1 MKTFSRV
8 MRRLSSA
15 LLSCALLSG
24 SITPL
29 PLSVSAAGGSCGT
42 SAAWDYTNGKLTL
55 SGTGAV
61 TSVNWGTYRN
71 SITSV
76 TIENG
81 ITSLPAHAFDSCSV
95 LKELYMADSV
105 TDMGNFMCCYCSELT
120 TVKLSQNLTKINTQ
134 AFNRCWKLKSVAFPP
149 NVTTIGSSAFYGNLE
164 MTEVTLPDSVT
175 SIGSNA
181 FYGTNLKTVTL
192 GSSLQSIGEN
202 AFAMSCF
209 KTISIPESVTTIGT
223 GAIGKY
229 YDEIKYQNNK
239 MVGTYVGSPGITT
252 IYGKAGSAA
261 QTFASGAGLNFVV
274 IGSSEHS
281 HVWTAWEVTV
291 GATCTTDGKRERS
304 CTSCGEK
311 QSETIPAAGHQWS
324 GWTVK
329 EPGCETTG
337 EQSRVCTVCGT
348 GENEIIPA
356 KGHSYGAWVT
366 EKEASCGVTGSRYR
380 ECTDCGN
387 REEKTIPA
395 LEHSFGEWKT
405 EKAAS
410 CGVTGSEK
418 RECTNCGTVERREIP
433 ALEHSF
439 GEWQT
444 EKAASCGVTGSEV
457 HECANCGTVE
467 RREIPALEHSF
478 GEWITDYPANY
489 NSDGSEHRVCA
500 NCGAI
505 ETRTIPALS
514 HSFGEWHVEK
524 AATCTENGTE
534 VRECADC
541 GLKEYREIY
550 AFGHH
555 FSDWQ
560 IEIQPGCETAGRN
573 YTECLNCGHREYQD
587 VPATGHY
594 WSSWETVKEPTIYE
608 AGLSERQCVNC
619 GSKQSVEIP
628 KRSSFTVSTMA
639 SGQGG
644 SISPDGET
652 LVEAGGSLTIRVA
665 ADVGYHL
672 QSFLLDGAEA
682 QLQNGELTITDIRA
696 NHTVTAVFAKN
707 APVQTRS
714 CAMISA
720 SSKVAAWR
728 TDDTDITNMT
738 HYTILAYISENGNA
752 SWQDITAG
760 CVCQGAP
767 DLSQEG
773 SAKLTFRYQGGDS
786 AVSDYASSNA
796 IALTVP
802 CHLRGDGDFSRSISS
817 KDALQALQAYTAGI
831 TGSDEYKLNDIEQR
845 VLDVDNSDKVDLR
858 DAMAIL
864 IYFTDQMIGNEPT
877 WQQVFAK
884 LS

>member
-1 MKTFSRV
+1 MNTFSRV
-8 MRRLSSA
+8 MRRLTGA

-24 SITPL
+24 SILPM

-42 SAAWDYTNGKLTL
+42 SASWDYTDGRLTI
-55 SGTGAV
+55 SGTGEV
-61 TSVNWGTYRN
+61 SSVAWGVYRN

-81 ITSLPAHAFDSCSV
+81 ITKLPAHAFDSCSV

-105 TDMGNFMCCYCSELT
+105 TDMGNYMCNYCSELT
-120 TVKLSQNLTKINTQ
+120 TVQLSQNLTQINTQ
-134 AFNRCWKLKSVAFPP
+134 AFNGCTKLMPFKLPP
-149 NVTTIGSSAFYGNLE
+149 NLVSIGSTAFYGNLAL
-164 MTEVTLPDSVT
+164 TELTLPDTVT
-175 SIGSNA
+175 SIGASA
-181 FYGTNLKTVTL
+181 FYGTNLHTVTL
-192 GSSLQSIGEN
+192 SSSLQSIGKK
-202 AFAMSCF
+202 AFEMTCF
-209 KTISIPESVTTIGT
+209 KSITIPESVTTIET
-223 GAIGKY
+223 DAIGKY
-229 YDEIKYQNNK
+229 YDEIKYQSNR

-261 QTFASGAGLNFVV
+261 QTYANAAGLNFVV

-281 HVWTAWEVTV
+281 HVWSAWEITTA
-291 GATCTTDGKRERS
+291 ATCTTNGKRERS
-304 CTSCGEK
+304 CSGCGQKET
-311 QSETIPAAGHQWS
+311 ETIPAAGHQWS
-324 GWTVK
+324 SWSIK
-329 EPGCETTG
+329 EAGCETTG
-337 EQSRVCTVCGT
+337 ERSRVCTVCGT

-356 KGHSYGAWVT
+356 KGHSYGEWVI

-387 REEKTIPA
+387 RETKMIAA

-410 CGVTGSEK
+410 CGVAGSEM
-418 RECTNCGTVERREIP
+418 R
-433 ALEHSF
+433 
-439 GEWQT
+439 
-444 EKAASCGVTGSEV
+444 
-457 HECANCGTVE
+457 ECANCGTVE

-478 GEWITDYPANY
+478 GEWITDSPADY
-489 NSDGSEHRVCA
+489 GSDGSEHRVCA

-505 ETRTIPALS
+505 ESRTIPALS
-514 HSFGEWHVEK
+514 HHFGEWRVEK

-550 AFGHH
+550 AVGHH

-644 SISPDGET
+644 TISPDGET

-665 ADVGYHL
+665 ADAGYHL
-672 QSFLLDGAEA
+672 QSFLLDGAET
-682 QLQNGELTITDIRA
+682 QLQNGELTIKDIRG
-696 NHTVTAVFAKN
+696 NHTVTAVFTKD

-714 CAMISA
+714 CTIISA

-728 TDDTDITNMT
+728 TDDTDISNIAN
-738 HYTILAYISENGNA
+738 YTILAYITENGNA
-752 SWQDITAG
+752 GWQDITAG

-796 IALTVP
+796 ITVTVP
-802 CHLRGDGDFSRSISS
+802 CHLRGDGDFNRSISS

-831 TGSDEYKLNDIEQR
+831 TGSNEYKLNDIEQR

-864 IYFTDQMIGNEPT
+864 IYFTDHMIGKQTT